1 MTPWLD
7 EQHIEIAAA
16 PEVIYRY
23 LADFNRHP
31 GWSLSVTRV
40 EPPAGGKFIVGAEF
54 AMSGAAPGET
64 WACRV
69 MALQAPMRIAWEA
82 RGKHTLE
89 QWEFL
94 IVPSASATTLALRLA
109 LRPDSRLRWVFRD
122 RRGARRISAENRA
135 CLSRIKAI
143 LEAGDGR
150 EADPG
155 AQPTL

>member
-82 RGKHTLE
+82 RGKHALE

-94 IVPSASATTLALRLA
+94 IVPSARATTLAQRLTVHPRNA
-109 LRPDSRLRWVFRD
+109 VLWPFRD
-122 RRGARRISAENRA
+122 RRR
-135 CLSRIKAI
+135 
-143 LEAGDGR
+143 D
-150 EADPG
+150 EADVGRKPCLPDPDQSHPRSERWRRG
-155 AQPTL
+155 VSAAQPTL